1 MTITIQKA
9 SLWKRVSAWIFDMI
23 LTITIAVGA
32 AFVTSAAV
40 NYDSYNDKMSAKYA
54 EYEERYGIEVGITE
68 EEYDALSPEMKDLY
82 EEANEAFRNDS
93 EVRELQARLFSLSL
107 FILSMGALIGYFIWY
122 FIIPLLFGN
131 GQTLGKKCFSLAVMR
146 TNSVKITSPILFVR
160 SMLGMCAIETMVP
173 ILLFMM
179 LMFGVLGSIALI
191 LIGLIGILQL
201 VVMIMSS
208 TNSTIH
214 DLLSDTVVVDMST
227 QKIFESNDALIAH
240 KEMLAAMEAA
250 QANGE
255 EYTPIDLFGGASY
268 RANEETNV
276 STNEEKN
283 QDSASENWEK

>member
-255 EYTPIDLFGGASY
+255 EYTPVNLFGGASY
-268 RANEETNV
+268 RENEE
-276 STNEEKN
+276 E
-283 QDSASENWEK
+283 